1 MSGPQTPT
9 GNAPIDPTSTGPAS
23 IGPASIGLFPLK
35 TVLLPGAALGLRVFE
50 RRYLDLVRDCMR
62 QGTTFGVCLIIDGA
76 EAGPPAV
83 PAAFGTEARIEDFGS
98 GDDGLLTLRVR
109 GARRFHVTRT
119 RVRDSGLIV
128 AQVEWCDPDPD
139 DELRPQH
146 ALLATLLQ
154 RILDQVGGEH
164 AKAAPARFDDA
175 AWVGWRLAEL
185 LPLSDQQ
192 RQALLQQHDPHARL
206 DSLLAAL

>member
-1 MSGPQTPT
+1 MTGSSQPLSGT
-9 GNAPIDPTSTGPAS
+9 ASTGPAS
-23 IGPASIGLFPLK
+23 TGPASIGLFPLQR
-35 TVLLPGAALGLRVFE
+35 VLLPGAALGLRVFE

-62 QGTTFGVCLIIDGA
+62 ENSTFGICLIIDGV

-119 RVRDSGLIV
+119 RVRDSGLVV
-128 AQVEWCDPDPD
+128 AQVEWRDPDPD
-139 DELRPQH
+139 DELRPEH
-146 ALLATLLQ
+146 ALLGTLLQ
-154 RILDQVGGEH
+154 RILDQVGGGH
-164 AKAAPARFDDA
+164 AKAPPARFDDA

-185 LPLSDQQ
+185 VPLSDQQ
-192 RQALLQQHDPHARL
+192 RQSLLQQDDPHARL